1 LLAKYKV
8 GDRVRIVSKQPRC
21 VLPVGLATKMCDHF
35 GTVMTIRTVYNGLY
49 YMEED
54 QHEACCNIYPGWAW
68 CDQLIEGLAEP
79 KEITAAGCTVALGT
93 PFKRKSSVTYFE
105 RAEEEAVCTRS
116 ETVC

>member
-1 LLAKYKV
+1 MAKYRV

-21 VLPVGLATKMCDHF
+21 VLPVGLATKMCDRF

-54 QHEACCNIYPGWAW
+54 RHEFNGNICPGWVW
-68 CDQLIEGLAEP
+68 CDQLIEGLEEP
-79 KEITAAGCTVALGT
+79 EEITAAGCTVALGT
-93 PFKRKSSVTYFE
+93 PFIRKSSVTYFE
-105 RAEEEAVCTRS
+105 RAEEGAVCTRS